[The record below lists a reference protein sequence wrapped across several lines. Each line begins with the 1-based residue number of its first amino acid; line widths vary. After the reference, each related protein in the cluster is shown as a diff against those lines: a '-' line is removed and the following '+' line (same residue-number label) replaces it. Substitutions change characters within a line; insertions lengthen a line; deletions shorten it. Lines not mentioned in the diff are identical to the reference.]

1 MEKKRLGRPRDRP
14 WEWSCPLLSSSSILS
29 NLNLQLCYFNREKTM
44 VEEINRLRNE
54 INRLL
59 SKEMLIF

>member
-14 WEWSCPLLSSSSILS
+14 WEWSCPLLSSSILS

-44 VEEINRLRNE
+44 VEEINMLRNE
-54 INRLL
+54 INSLL